1 MPKEKF
7 IEISNEDLFKIIP
20 WFAGFID
27 MGRMGYR
34 MDLSSDE
41 LAEQVVNYWIKKKRK
56 EEFKIIKG
64 FQNANSK

>member
-1 MPKEKF
+1 MSEEEY
-7 IEISNEDLFKIIP
+7 IEITNEDLYNLRH

-41 LAEQVVNYWIKKKRK
+41 LAENVVNYCIKKKRK
-56 EEFKIIKG
+56 EEFKVFK
-64 FQNANSK
+64 NEVKE